1 MAEYIVVEKNN
12 ELGRIAVNKSV
23 ITSIVE
29 LSIQEVENA
38 IVIPSTRLKNTTTAK
53 VEKGELSVY
62 IEMNLKFGA
71 NVNATCELVQN
82 KVYENLQFMTGLKTK
97 EIMITVVNFEN

>member
-12 ELGRIAVNKSV
+12 ELGRIAINKSV
-23 ITSIVE
+23 IASIVE

-38 IVIPSTRLKNTTTAK
+38 VVIPSTRLKRPITIK
-53 VEKGELSVY
+53 VEKGALSVF

-82 KVYENLQFMTGLKTK
+82 KAYENIQFMTGLKPK
-97 EIMITVVNFEN
+97 EIMITVANFEN

>member
-38 IVIPSTRLKNTTTAK
+38 IVIPSTRLKKTTTYK
-53 VEKGELSVY
+53 
-62 IEMNLKFGA
+62 M
-71 NVNATCELVQN
+71 
-82 KVYENLQFMTGLKTK
+82 
-97 EIMITVVNFEN
+97 

>member
-12 ELGRIAVNKSV
+12 ELGRIAINKSV
-23 ITSIVE
+23 ISSIVE

-38 IVIPSTRLKNTTTAK
+38 ITIPNTRLKKSTTIK
-53 VEKGELSVY
+53 IEKGQLSVF

-82 KVYENLQFMTGLKTK
+82 KVYENIQFMTGLTPK
-97 EIMITVVNFEN
+97 EIMITVENFEN

>member
-38 IVIPSTRLKNTTTAK
+38 IVIPKWK
-53 VEKGELSVY
+53 KGNYRFILR
-62 IEMNLKFGA
+62 
-71 NVNATCELVQN
+71 
-82 KVYENLQFMTGLKTK
+82 
-97 EIMITVVNFEN
+97 